1 MWSRSS
7 RCISALVLLLG
18 IAPLRIDASPIPAR
32 ESRPLRVE
40 ILIDPE
46 ALPASD
52 RERSRDRIEAIREA
66 LASGLPLLRSFDP
79 REVLEEALGELA
91 ALGADVGEN
100 AIVNF
105 DGLEVDVPRDAR
117 RLIAELPWVRSVGQ
131 PLYGTAAGVVD
142 SEGLATIGA
151 DLAQAAGVTG
161 AGVTVAIVDDGF
173 NHLSAAAASAGDEL
187 PVIPTSRQYRVNA
200 AGTSVV
206 TPFQLDGTATQSFEG
221 EQIGRA
227 HV

>member
-1 MWSRSS
+1 DSPSHSHRIRGPTSHDRGGMPRGTGEGIRMWSRSS

-100 AIVNF
+100 AIVN
-105 DGLEVDVPRDAR
+105 
-117 RLIAELPWVRSVGQ
+117 
-131 PLYGTAAGVVD
+131 
-142 SEGLATIGA
+142 
-151 DLAQAAGVTG
+151 
-161 AGVTVAIVDDGF
+161 
-173 NHLSAAAASAGDEL
+173 
-187 PVIPTSRQYRVNA
+187 
-200 AGTSVV
+200 
-206 TPFQLDGTATQSFEG
+206 
-221 EQIGRA
+221 
-227 HV
+227 